1 MPLSAGTR
9 LGPYEIVA
17 PLGAGG
23 MGEVFRATD
32 TRLGREVAIKVL
44 PQHLSAN
51 PEVRARFEREAKTVS
66 SLNHPHICTL
76 HDVGREGDTDYLV
89 MELVDGE
96 TLYQRLAKGALPAA
110 EVLRLGGQIAD
121 ALDRAHRAGVVHR
134 DLKPGNVMLTRSG
147 AKLMDFGIARATGM
161 AGPASGSGVTM
172 AALTQSPTMAAP
184 LTAEGSIVGTFQY
197 MSPEQLEGKEADA
210 RSDLWALGCVLYEMA
225 TGQRAFEGKSQA
237 SLISSIMTA
246 QPAPIAQLA
255 PLAPPGL
262 ERLVQACLAKDPAE
276 RLQSAHDIRMQLA
289 WLAEGGSQA
298 GGPAPVAARRKGRE
312 RLAWAVAAVAAAIAA
327 AAVGWSVLR
336 PGGHGAEQPFF
347 ASIAP
352 AADEVRA
359 QVNAGAITLSPDGS
373 RLAKLVV
380 RAGEQLISV
389 YDFTTGNS
397 NVLESTKGAEY
408 PFWSPDG
415 RWIGFFVDGKLAK
428 VEATGGPS
436 QVLADAFAGRS
447 LRIHYP
453 EGGVGPATEAAV
465 YGGPTRNPW
474 NLSRTP
480 GGSSGGAGAAVAAGI
495 VPAAHGSD
503 GGGSVRIPASCCG
516 LFGLKP
522 TRARLPDGPY
532 AGEGWAGM
540 AIDGFLTR
548 SVRDS
553 AVLLD
558 ACAGADP
565 GAPYWAPP
573 LGEGYRAA
581 LARPPRRM
589 RIAICDTT
597 LTGEPIHADCR
608 KAVLAAAK
616 LLESLGHHV
625 EPARPAADTRGMMEA
640 WTKVVGCGTALS
652 IRKALAAKGRELR
665 PDDVE
670 DVGRSAVTYAAT
682 LSGADYLD
690 AVGKIHAY
698 GREMA
703 AFFEGWDM
711 LLTATL
717 AEPPAEIGR
726 FGHRGRDYVDYR
738 MGPGMVFDY
747 SPFCAA
753 FNASGQ
759 PAVSLPLHMTAE
771 GLPVGVHLAARFG
784 ADEELIA
791 LSAEVEAAAPW
802 AGRRAPLPAA

>member
-1 MPLSAGTR
+1 MIAEYDGWDA
-9 LGPYEIVA
+9 VA
-17 PLGAGG
+17 MAA
-23 MGEVFRATD
+23 EV
-32 TRLGREVAIKVL
+32 
-44 PQHLSAN
+44 
-51 PEVRARFEREAKTVS
+51 
-66 SLNHPHICTL
+66 
-76 HDVGREGDTDYLV
+76 
-89 MELVDGE
+89 
-96 TLYQRLAKGALPAA
+96 AKGAVSPAELLDEA
-110 EVLRLGGQIAD
+110 LARVKARNPALNAVVLMQE
-121 ALDRAHRAGVVHR
+121 DRAR
-134 DLKPGNVMLTRSG
+134 
-147 AKLMDFGIARATGM
+147 
-161 AGPASGSGVTM
+161 
-172 AALTQSPTMAAP
+172 
-184 LTAEGSIVGTFQY
+184 
-197 MSPEQLEGKEADA
+197 
-210 RSDLWALGCVLYEMA
+210 
-225 TGQRAFEGKSQA
+225 
-237 SLISSIMTA
+237 
-246 QPAPIAQLA
+246 
-255 PLAPPGL
+255 
-262 ERLVQACLAKDPAE
+262 
-276 RLQSAHDIRMQLA
+276 
-289 WLAEGGSQA
+289 
-298 GGPAPVAARRKGRE
+298 
-312 RLAWAVAAVAAAIAA
+312 AAIAA
-327 AAVGWSVLR
+327 GLPEGPLRGVPFLLKDLGCEAVDFPS
-336 PGGHGAEQPFF
+336 H
-347 ASIAP
+347 
-352 AADEVRA
+352 
-359 QVNAGAITLSPDGS
+359 NGS
-373 RLAKLVV
+373 RLLANTVYRLDSAIFERIRAAGVV
-380 RAGEQLISV
+380 TFSR
-389 YDFTTGNS
+389 TTS
-397 NVLESTKGAEY
+397 
-408 PFWSPDG
+408 
-415 RWIGFFVDGKLAK
+415 
-428 VEATGGPS
+428 
-436 QVLADAFAGRS
+436 
-447 LRIHYP
+447 P

-581 LARPPRRM
+581 IARPPRRM